1 MNKSIFFKIIIIFS
15 FFSFSNCIIT
25 DYVFS
30 IGHNLTSPIDI
41 PRAAVPTLVSPLTQV
56 IGLLS
61 AEVYNTTL
69 SRFYLNNIVSIST
82 NNQFGALTHYN
93 NLNALFIK
101 MNNITKVNLNN
112 AYIHINTIGKFSTL
126 NQITI
131 VQTRDY
137 WLNAQSNFNILQN
150 TISSLIISIEQ
161 TKNNLLVNSPNANIY
176 NVVLNNY
183 EISIN
188 GLKSLNTTFQ
198 KIKTGLDFTNSALSF
213 ILQGNI
219 DYNTNYND
227 EESYKTIINIGMKE
241 LLKCFNN
248 FYLESFLLSR
258 LI

>member
-25 DYVFS
+25 DFVFS
-30 IGHNLTSPIDI
+30 IGHNLNSPIDI
-41 PRAAVPTLVSPLTQV
+41 PRTAIPTFTNPLKEVIDHSP
-56 IGLLS
+56 
-61 AEVYNTTL
+61 ANVYNITL
-69 SRFYLNNIVSIST
+69 SKFYLNNIVSLST

-93 NLNALFIK
+93 NLKDLFIK
-101 MNNITKVNLNN
+101 MNNITKVNLNQ

-131 VQTRDY
+131 IQTREY
-137 WLNAQSNFNILQN
+137 WLNAQSNFDNLQN
-150 TISSLIISIEQ
+150 TITSLIVSIEQ

-198 KIKTGLDFTNSALSF
+198 NIKTGFDFIISPLGVV
-213 ILQGNI
+213 LQLNK
-219 DYNTNYND
+219 DYYLNNLNEQTYTLNLNTR
-227 EESYKTIINIGMKE
+227 MKE
-241 LLKCFNN
+241 LLENFNN
-248 FYLESFLLSR
+248 FYLQSFLLSR